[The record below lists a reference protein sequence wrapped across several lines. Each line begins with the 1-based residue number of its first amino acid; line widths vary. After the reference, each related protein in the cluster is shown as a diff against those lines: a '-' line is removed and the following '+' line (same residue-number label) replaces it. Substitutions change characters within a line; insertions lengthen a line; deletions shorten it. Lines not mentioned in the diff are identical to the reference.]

1 MGGAVGRERRARVT
15 AADAWTAL
23 QDGRTVLDLDGGL
36 QLRRARIMSPSR
48 TEHAGVTDG
57 RVDRLKAIGL
67 TSEIIAWKLRLF
79 VPPGASGPDILAA
92 LMERHALVRIS
103 ERGTA

>member
-1 MGGAVGRERRARVT
+1 
-15 AADAWTAL
+15 
-23 QDGRTVLDLDGGL
+23 VLDLDGGL
-36 QLRRARIMSPSR
+36 QLRRARIMSALR
-48 TEHAGVTDG
+48 IELAGFTDG
-57 RVDRLKAIGL
+57 MVDRLKAIGL

-79 VPPGASGPDILAA
+79 VPTGAGGPDILAA